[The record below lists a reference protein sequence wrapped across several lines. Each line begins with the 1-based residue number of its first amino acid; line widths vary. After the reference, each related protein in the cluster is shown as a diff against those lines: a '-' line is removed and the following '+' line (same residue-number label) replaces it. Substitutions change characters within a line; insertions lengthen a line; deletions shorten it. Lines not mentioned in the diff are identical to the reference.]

1 MWVEKLYP
9 NAPYDV
15 DRLFQRMSMDP
26 LQYVD
31 GHSQQFKIPLII
43 NNEKA
48 VFTVQSTGNRK
59 YPCFEIYG
67 NDGSNKKQ
75 AITQI
80 SQMFDFHMDIEGISS
95 VLKETNIR
103 SLMNNYLGMP
113 IICEPNA
120 YCALLKNIVH
130 QQLNMKFAYTL
141 TYRFVTSYGTE
152 MDGVWFYPKPE
163 VVSRL
168 TVQELRDLQF
178 SKRKAEYV
186 IGIAEKIVSGAL
198 DLENLYK
205 LTTKEVYDEL
215 LPIRGVGPWTV
226 ECVLL
231 FGLRRK
237 DILPAGDVGIQNAIM
252 KWFQLSTKPTKEEVA
267 KYKENWS
274 PYSSYVSMYLWES
287 LSG

>member
-9 NAPYDV
+9 KAPYDV

-26 LQYVD
+26 LQYVN
-31 GHSQQFKIPLII
+31 GHNQQFKVPLIN

-48 VFTVQSTGNRK
+48 VYTIQSTGNRE

-67 NDGSNKKQ
+67 EDVSNRKQ
-75 AITQI
+75 AITKI
-80 SQMFDFHMDIEGISS
+80 SQMFDFHMDIEGITST
-95 VLKETNIR
+95 LTKTDIR
-103 SLMNNYLGMP
+103 SLMNDYLGMP
-113 IICEPNA
+113 IICDPDA

-152 MDGVWFYPKPE
+152 KDGVWFYPDPE

-186 IGIAEKIVSGAL
+186 IGIAEMIVSGAL
-198 DLENLYK
+198 DLENLNK

-215 LPIRGVGPWTV
+215 LPIRGVGPWTI

-231 FGLRRK
+231 FGLGRK

-267 KYKENWS
+267 MYREKWS